1 MASSLL
7 HHIPYALTSSN
18 NIKNIKFTPPL
29 HIKSRP
35 KLTTFLLVG
44 ENRKNNNNNNYEK
57 EKWKAWCIH
66 DDDGS
71 NKGLLASG
79 DDDDEDYDEDDE
91 DRSPRSLVL
100 RFYEALEEKEIE
112 KMKKLLSPKHCVYH
126 DFLFYGPYEGKQ
138 NVVNFL
144 ENVMDALG
152 ESVKINLEIVDEER
166 GYSVVNVYWHLEWK
180 QIKIPFTSGFRIFT
194 FEEVKGRLYISQIT
208 GLEELPLKPGELVL
222 KLIKSIRTVFDN
234 YPLLAQGILES
245 HASQDSSTKQGKES
259 KDPPFDIFGHKK

>member
-7 HHIPYALTSSN
+7 HQLPYALRSSNNN
-18 NIKNIKFTPPL
+18 NIKNIQFITPSL

-35 KLTTFLLVG
+35 KLTTLLVG
-44 ENRKNNNNNNYEK
+44 HTNNNYEK
-57 EKWKAWCIH
+57 DKWKAWCIH

-79 DDDDEDYDEDDE
+79 DDDDDEDDE

-100 RFYEALEEKEIE
+100 RFYEALEEKDIE

-144 ENVMDALG
+144 ENAMDALG
-152 ESVKINLEIVDEER
+152 ESVKIKLEIVDEER
-166 GYSVVNVYWHLEWK
+166 DYSVVNVYWHLEWK
-180 QIKIPFTSGFRIFT
+180 KIKIPFTSGFRIFT
-194 FEEVKGRLYISQIT
+194 FEQVNGRLYISQIT

-245 HASQDSSTKQGKES
+245 HASQDISTKQGKES
-259 KDPPFDIFGHKK
+259 KDPPPFDIFGHKKN